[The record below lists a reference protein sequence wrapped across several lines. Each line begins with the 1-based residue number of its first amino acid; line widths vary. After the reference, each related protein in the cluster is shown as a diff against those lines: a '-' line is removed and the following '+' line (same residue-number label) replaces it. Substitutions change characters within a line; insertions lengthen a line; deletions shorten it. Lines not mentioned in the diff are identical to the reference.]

1 MVGVLLVQNVAKAL
15 ATCSFPPFRGSFRP
29 FKGPCAADS
38 GLSKAS
44 KSLAQVAVSS
54 KMPRVVRITA
64 YDNIALNSL
73 ALLFCI
79 GICNGL
85 LDALCQVEIMSLEVG
100 A

>member
-1 MVGVLLVQNVAKAL
+1 MVGVLLVQNVAK
-15 ATCSFPPFRGSFRP
+15 
-29 FKGPCAADS
+29 
-38 GLSKAS
+38 
-44 KSLAQVAVSS
+44 VAVSS

-79 GICNGL
+79 GISNGL
-85 LDALCQVEIMSLEVG
+85 LDALCQVDLMSLE